1 MAAGQRQGGLAEHCR
16 ERFGLIYP
24 DSDKKLA
31 GFHAGMWLSVM
42 LILTPWYSER
52 GWKARDLSG
61 GRQGWNPACGPTGLL
76 ANLQASVLD
85 RRPGPGQLRGYIL
98 LATRWRCCPPRLQKQ
113 RGVWEGTG
121 VCVREMRREDEGS
134 SRKAQRLNLVRS
146 LSGVRVLQFGCRSW
160 FSHIPKWSH
169 TSCELLAVQF
179 LTCEKDMLPSPQRVL
194 KE

>member
-1 MAAGQRQGGLAEHCR
+1 
-16 ERFGLIYP
+16 
-24 DSDKKLA
+24 
-31 GFHAGMWLSVM
+31 MWLSVM

-52 GWKARDLSG
+52 GWKAQDLGWKAGLEPSVRPDRALGKSSG
-61 GRQGWNPACGPTGLL
+61 PY
-76 ANLQASVLD
+76 VLD

-98 LATRWRCCPPRLQKQ
+98 LATRWRCCPSRLQKQ

-121 VCVREMRREDEGS
+121 VCVKEMRREDEGS

-169 TSCELLAVQF
+169 TSCKLLAVQF
-179 LTCEKDMLPSPQRVL
+179 LTCEKEMLPSPQRVL